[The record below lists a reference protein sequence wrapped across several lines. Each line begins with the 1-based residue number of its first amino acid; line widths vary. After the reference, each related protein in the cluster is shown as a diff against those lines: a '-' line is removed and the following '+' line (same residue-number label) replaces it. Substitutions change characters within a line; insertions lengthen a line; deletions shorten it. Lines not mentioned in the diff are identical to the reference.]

1 MFWHSIELELT
12 TTPFLQ
18 LSDIS
23 RMPQETEEYILGK
36 LPPTDILVVDAI
48 TPDRLNQ
55 YIHPVH
61 FNLKEALKLVRRL
74 KPRRTYLVGMSCD
87 AFPHHDQMNKQ
98 LEELD
103 IHVRLA
109 HDGLLLETK
118 VG

>member
-87 AFPHHDQMNKQ
+87 
-98 LEELD
+98 
-103 IHVRLA
+103 R
-109 HDGLLLETK
+109 
-118 VG
+118 